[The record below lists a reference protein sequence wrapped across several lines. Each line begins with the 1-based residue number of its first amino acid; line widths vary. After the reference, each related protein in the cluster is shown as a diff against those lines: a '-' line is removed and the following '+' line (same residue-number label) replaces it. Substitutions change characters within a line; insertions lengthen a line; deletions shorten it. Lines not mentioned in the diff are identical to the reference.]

1 MCENP
6 TYFSFLLQDEKE
18 EENHGSETKLV
29 KKFRSRVLGFLK
41 LLQGYVVEPVGP
53 TAASSLL
60 PYLASP

>member
-1 MCENP
+1 MVRKQSWKKN
-6 TYFSFLLQDEKE
+6 LDEE
-18 EENHGSETKLV
+18 
-29 KKFRSRVLGFLK
+29 FLGFLK